1 MPAYSPKE
9 STILIIDDD
18 VTLIRILSHIL
29 KDFGQILFAVNGDH
43 GLQIAREHKPDLIL
57 LDVGMLPMDGYEV
70 CRRLK
75 NDDATSKS
83 AIIFVTANT
92 GMETEVACLNAGAV
106 DFITKPLNPPVVQA
120 RVRTHL
126 RLIQDSAALESQA
139 QRDGLTGLYNRRYF
153 DKAIA
158 AEYSRL
164 QRHQLPLG
172 IAVID
177 IDYFKKYNDS
187 YGHLAGDI
195 ALRAVAHAI
204 EAATKRPGE
213 FVARYGGEEFV
224 VVLPQI
230 DGHTLKQYGQMICEE
245 IRALKIPHST
255 SEICQSISISAGLA
269 HGIPTIDSSPQALVD
284 QADQALYRAKSLGRN
299 RYEIFSPQNHSK
311 VS

>member
-18 VTLIRILSHIL
+18 VNLIRILSQIL
-29 KDFGQILFAVNGDH
+29 KDFGQILFAVDGDH
-43 GLQIAREHKPDLIL
+43 GLQIAREHNPDLIL
-57 LDVGMLPMDGYEV
+57 LDVGMLPMDGFEV

-75 NDDATSKS
+75 NDDRTSNS

-126 RLIQDSAALESQA
+126 RLIHDSAALESQA

-153 DKAIA
+153 DKAVT

-164 QRHQLPLG
+164 QRHQLPMAIVL
-172 IAVID
+172 ID
-177 IDYFKKYNDS
+177 IDYFKKYNDT
-187 YGHLAGDI
+187 YGHLAGDV

-230 DGHTLKQYGQMICEE
+230 DEQTLKQYGQMICHE
-245 IRALKIPHST
+245 IRALEIPHST
-255 SEICQSISISAGLA
+255 SEICQHITISAGLA
-269 HGIPTIDSSPQALVD
+269 HGIPTIDSSPQVLVD
-284 QADQALYRAKSLGRN
+284 QADQALYRAKRLGRN
-299 RYEIFSPQNHSK
+299 RYEIFSAQNHSK

>member
-18 VTLIRILSHIL
+18 VILIRMLSHIL

-43 GLQIAREHKPDLIL
+43 GLQIAAEHKPDLIL

-75 NDDATSKS
+75 NDDATSAS

-92 GMETEVACLNAGAV
+92 GMDTEIACLNAGAV

-126 RLIQDSAALESQA
+126 RLKHDSAALERLA
-139 QRDGLTGLYNRRYF
+139 QHDALTGLYNRRFF
-153 DKAIA
+153 DKALET
-158 AEYSRL
+158 EYSRL

-172 IAVID
+172 IALVD
-177 IDYFKKYNDS
+177 IDCFKKYNDT
-187 YGHLAGDI
+187 YGHLAGDR
-195 ALRAVAHAI
+195 ALKAVAQAI
-204 EAATKRPGE
+204 EVATKRPGE

-230 DGHTLKQYGQMICEE
+230 DEQTLKQYGQMICEE
-245 IRALKIPHST
+245 IRALEIPHSS
-255 SEICQSISISAGLA
+255 SEIYRHITISVGLVHA
-269 HGIPTIDSSPQALVD
+269 IPTIDSSPQALVD
-284 QADQALYRAKSLGRN
+284 QADQALYRAKTLGRN
-299 RYEIFSPQNHSK
+299 RYEISSLQNHCK
-311 VS
+311 VP